1 MSELWKVIIID
12 RLDGGER
19 FQDVTDWVDMMQ
31 SDFHPTVS
39 DKVGQCQAR
48 MSFPIDTPDL
58 RIRELMEVW
67 AGFIDEGTGQ
77 WTTPW
82 FGGYII
88 GLTSTTNGYEHT
100 LDLDLVDYGILLS
113 NTEILRWPRTRDD
126 INPDGY
132 PVGYSM
138 ATWLVGDAPFTG
150 VIPAFFQGVAW
161 DIDPIFDSVIFTN
174 QNLPGIINPEV
185 LPGNATIYGQWYYT
199 TVRKILEDLCD
210 QAHYIDPT
218 IEPAFWIEA
227 ATDGT
232 IILPRV
238 RVADLN
244 VDHGTPQY
252 IFSSSPLPGEL
263 LIEHPFKHSRD
274 ARLVRTRVTTKGIGW
289 DTSGIPDGV
298 DPLDYVIAHL
308 ADGTLHENTWSE
320 YNAAHAASA
329 PTTYQLTPGWSGAP
343 IQDERLNTLGKCR
356 GIAEHLEQIV
366 WGARGRIEFR
376 TDQFILPGTFI
387 QIKDPVEFGDSNPV
401 YPVVEVQFER
411 GAGRALF
418 TIICGKTPPGIE
430 DILKGGTVD
439 IPILEHDTGRAAA
452 RAAGRAAILG
462 GGAYNS
468 GLPRTASQPLVST
481 PTHPQHN
488 QLTPWTYGQQALNIQ
503 QQSQMDPNQD
513 PLTHVPKSLVTIRDR
528 YGNKSQYADPVGHGH
543 PITWHID
550 FQADGRA
557 KYSNYYDTTFIEER
571 RENPVF
577 NSGVTLVYT
586 LEGVVQPTPTT
597 ATPLKYLAGQTLL
610 CESAGVD
617 STEGMWLEVSE
628 YAMPVVP
635 P

>member
-1 MSELWKVIIID
+1 MGELWKVIIID
-12 RLDGGER
+12 RMDGGER

-88 GLTSTTNGYEHT
+88 GLTSTTNGGEHT

-113 NTEILRWPRTRDD
+113 NTEVLRWPRDRTD
-126 INPDGY
+126 PAADGY
-132 PVGYSM
+132 PVGFSM
-138 ATWLVGDAPFTG
+138 ANWLVGTTPFIG
-150 VIPAFFQGVAW
+150 LIPAFFQGVAW
-161 DIDPIFDSVIFTN
+161 DVDSIFDSVIFTN
-174 QNLPGIINPEV
+174 QALPGILNPEV

-232 IILPRV
+232 VILPRV
-238 RVADLN
+238 RVADLA
-244 VDHGTPQY
+244 VAHGTPAY
-252 IFSSSPLPGEL
+252 VFSSNPLPGEL
-263 LIEHPFKHSRD
+263 LMEHPFKHSRD
-274 ARLVRTRVTTKGIGW
+274 ARLVRTRVTTKGDGW

-308 ADGTLHENTWSE
+308 TDGTMQENFWSE
-320 YNAAHAASA
+320 YNSAHAGTA
-329 PTTYQLTPGWSGAP
+329 PTTYQIAPGWSGAP
-343 IQDERLNTLGKCR
+343 IQDERLNTVGKCR

-366 WGARGRIEFR
+366 WGARGRVEFR
-376 TDQFILPGTFI
+376 TNQFILPGTFI
-387 QIKDPVEFGDSNPV
+387 QIKDPVEFGDTNPV

-411 GAGRALF
+411 NAGRALF
-418 TIICGKTPPGIE
+418 TLICGKTPPGIE

-452 RAAGRAAILG
+452 RAAGRAAIMG
-462 GGAYNS
+462 GGAYNT
-468 GLPRTASQPLVST
+468 GLPRGATQAIVST
-481 PTHPQHN
+481 PTHAQHN
-488 QLTPWTYGQQALNIQ
+488 QIVPWTYGQQALNIQ
-503 QQSQMDPNQD
+503 QQPQTQVE
-513 PLTHVPKSLVTIRDR
+513 TGETWTPKPLVTIRDK
-528 YGNKSQYADPVGHGH
+528 YGNVSQKADHLGHGH
-543 PITWHID
+543 PLTLHLSFD
-550 FQADGRA
+550 ADG
-557 KYSNYYDTTFIEER
+557 KYKFSNYYDVTFIEER
-571 RENPVF
+571 IEDPVF
-577 NSGVTLVYT
+577 NAGVTITYT
-586 LEGVVQPTPTT
+586 LNAVVQPTPTG
-597 ATPLKYLAGQTLL
+597 ATPLVYHAGDTLL
-610 CESAGVD
+610 IETAGID

-635 P
+635 